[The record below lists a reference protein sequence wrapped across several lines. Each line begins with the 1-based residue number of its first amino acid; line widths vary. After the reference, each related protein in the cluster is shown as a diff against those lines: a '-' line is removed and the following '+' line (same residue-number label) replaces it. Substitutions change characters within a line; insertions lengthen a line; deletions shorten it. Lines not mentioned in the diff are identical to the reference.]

1 MQELTI
7 FICEADRFQ
16 DPHNHHS
23 KALYLA
29 ILDLVKSEGGA
40 GATVVR
46 GLAGYSANSH
56 IIHTGHLVD
65 VQPQLPVVLY
75 IVDEPERIARL
86 LPQIEAM
93 VAANGGLITV
103 QDIEAHIYVHPH
115 KKK

>member
-7 FICEADRFQ
+7 FICEADRHQ
-16 DPHNHHS
+16 DAHTHHS

-29 ILDLVKSEGGA
+29 ILDLVKAEGCA

-56 IIHTGHLVD
+56 NIHTGHLVD

-93 VAANGGLITV
+93 VAPNGGLITV